1 MWLIFYFEKKYCSRT
16 ARKENAFIIQV
27 LTLKE
32 VIKNL
37 FSLLFLW
44 IPNSYNESKLM
55 RTHARNPLIYINSIS
70 TKPQSNEWA
79 LNSLF
84 ESLCQL
90 SCWYNLN
97 MTFFNQKLAFLLLL
111 LTIWNNCNLHDGRY
125 YKPGRSCGILNSI
138 KLLSKINQELIKLG
152 IKPLIHILEI
162 HKHFSTK

>member
-55 RTHARNPLIYINSIS
+55 RTHARNPLIYINSQYFWKWTNANPMKI
-70 TKPQSNEWA
+70 
-79 LNSLF
+79 F
-84 ESLCQL
+84 GQL
-90 SCWYNLN
+90 VS
-97 MTFFNQKLAFLLLL
+97 
-111 LTIWNNCNLHDGRY
+111 H
-125 YKPGRSCGILNSI
+125 P
-138 KLLSKINQELIKLG
+138 KLLIEPIEPINNLG
-152 IKPLIHILEI
+152 WLASCPKVFMGLALV
-162 HKHFSTK
+162 HFQKYWLLRKTCF